1 MQERVAVLVD
11 QIDDQTRD
19 EAEEDASDVCQHR
32 PHAGVTRRDWRLHL
46 SAVCRSLSAVCRS
59 GLTHRRWRRGRRGVR
74 LRRWIILSGWVLR
87 DFTHHIPLVRSSAQ
101 DAPYEK
107 IYCSEPIEVE
117 CLSIHSDG
125 VSLRSDEVN
134 QLFDTGQQCRLEVGI
149 GANGRQDAL
158 PRVRDVG
165 LGLMRPAQLGDDP
178 MFPGLTTGNDRPA
191 LEPEAFRSHGLPH
204 IDIRVAQDPDVRRE
218 VAQRSGLLNQ
228 LGLLG
233 PGDEVVDENPEA
245 TTRDWCEVTN
255 DGSEI
260 VDTVKHLDHYP
271 LDPQVVAPDL
281 LDQLGVVLAL
291 DEDA

>member
-1 MQERVAVLVD
+1 MRLMRKSTAQNRLG
-11 QIDDQTRD
+11 
-19 EAEEDASDVCQHR
+19 SSVCQYI
-32 PHAGVTRRDWRLHL
+32 PAACLYAVTLSRCSSLLRRD
-46 SAVCRSLSAVCRS
+46 
-59 GLTHRRWRRGRRGVR
+59 TE
-74 LRRWIILSGWVLR
+74 
-87 DFTHHIPLVRSSAQ
+87 PLFV
-101 DAPYEK
+101 
-107 IYCSEPIEVE
+107 
-117 CLSIHSDG
+117 
-125 VSLRSDEVN
+125 SDEVN

-165 LGLMRPAQLGDDP
+165 RGLMRPAQLGDDP

-245 TTRDWCEVTN
+245 TTRAWCEVTN

-281 LDQLGVVLAL
+281 LDQLGVVPAL